1 MRKKIRKKQVLIFIV
16 DVFLLYI
23 SLVLS
28 LLIRRGSF
36 PEFSLLGLHIKHF
49 SIVFI
54 IWLLVFYTAG
64 FYRIDLDFGTLRYF
78 KRLATGIAIAGGFSV
93 LYFYGLPSV
102 LIAPKTVIFILLFVF
117 CILLWGW
124 RYLYGRV
131 WHGPKTQRVGVGII
145 GYSREV
151 LDIIETLKR
160 PSAIGYDVRF
170 VYSDDDT
177 TLPNL
182 GSILALNTCEEL
194 GDTVARHDV
203 SVIVL
208 PDKRSL
214 SSSISKELYDLIARQ
229 VSFVTLTDFYED
241 IFRLVPLNA
250 ISEIWFLENIDLK
263 NHLGYLIVKDAL
275 DRILATL
282 FFLLCIPFSPFV
294 ALIIKLESKG
304 PVFFKQV
311 RVGRLGNP
319 FTMVKFRTMRVE
331 GNTFAPT
338 MAADGRITKFGSF
351 LRSTRIDEL
360 PQLLNII
367 KGEMSFI
374 GPRPERP
381 EIAENL
387 AKIIPYYQQRHLI
400 KPGVTGWDQV
410 SGEYHSPSIE
420 DTRKKLQFDLYY
432 LKNLSFALDFSI
444 VFKTIMTVLHRE
456 GM

>member
-1 MRKKIRKKQVLIFIV
+1 MRKQIKRKQ
-16 DVFLLYI
+16 FLLFLVDILLLYGSLII
-23 SLVLS
+23 SLVL
-28 LLIRRGSF
+28 RRGSF
-36 PEFSLLGLHIKHF
+36 PDQDLISLHLRHFSL
-49 SIVFI
+49 VFV

-64 FYRIDLDFGTLRYF
+64 FYRIDLDFGSFRYF
-78 KRLATGIAIAGGFSV
+78 KRLATGIAVAGGFAV

-102 LIAPKTVIFILLFVF
+102 LIAPKTVIFILLIVF
-117 CILLWGW
+117 CFLLWGW

-151 LDIIETLKR
+151 LDIIESLKL
-160 PSAIGYDVRF
+160 PSPIGYDIRF
-170 VYSDDDT
+170 VYSDDET
-177 TLPNL
+177 ALPDL
-182 GSILALNTCEEL
+182 GAIPVLKACEEL
-194 GDTVARHDV
+194 DNAVVRHDV

-214 SSSISKELYDLIARQ
+214 SSSVSKELYDLITRQ
-229 VSFVTLTDFYED
+229 VSFITLTDFYED

-263 NHLGYLIVKDAL
+263 NHVGYLTVKDAL

-282 FFLLCIPFSPFV
+282 FFLLCLTFFPLV

-331 GNTFAPT
+331 GNSYVPT
-338 MAADGRITKFGSF
+338 TAGDERITKFGSF

-360 PQLLNII
+360 PQLFNIM

-387 AKIIPYYQQRHLI
+387 AKIIPYYQQRNLV

-432 LKNLSFALDFSI
+432 LKNLSIALDFSI

-456 GM
+456 GI

>member
-1 MRKKIRKKQVLIFIV
+1 MRKQIKRKQALLFVVDLVLLYLSLIF
-16 DVFLLYI
+16 
-23 SLVLS
+23 SLML
-28 LLIRRGSF
+28 RRGSF
-36 PEFSLLGLHIKHF
+36 PEASLLALHLRHFSL
-49 SIVFI
+49 VFVVWI
-54 IWLLVFYTAG
+54 LVFYTAG
-64 FYRIDLDFGTLRYF
+64 FYRIDLDFGSFRYF
-78 KRLATGIAIAGGFSV
+78 KRLAAGIAVAGGFAV

-102 LIAPKTVIFILLFVF
+102 LIAPKTVIFILLIIF
-117 CILLWGW
+117 CFLLWGW

-131 WHGPKTQRVGVGII
+131 WHGPKTQNVGVGII

-151 LDIIETLKR
+151 LDIIENLKR
-160 PSAIGYDVRF
+160 PSPIGFDIRF
-170 VYSDDDT
+170 VYSDEEDP
-177 TLPNL
+177 LPDL
-182 GSILALNTCEEL
+182 GKIPVLKTSEEIAAA
-194 GDTVARHDV
+194 VADSEV

-214 SSSISKELYDLIARQ
+214 SSSVSKELYDLIARQ
-229 VSFVTLTDFYED
+229 VSFITLTDFYED
-241 IFRLVPLNA
+241 IFRIVPLNA

-263 NHLGYLIVKDAL
+263 NHIGYLTVKDAL

-282 FFLLCIPFSPFV
+282 CLLVCLPIFPLV
-294 ALIIKLESKG
+294 ALFIKLGSKG
-304 PVFFKQV
+304 PVFFTQI
-311 RVGRLGNP
+311 RVGRLGKP
-319 FTMVKFRTMRVE
+319 FTMIKFRTMRVE
-331 GNTFAPT
+331 GNTFVPT
-338 MAADGRITKFGSF
+338 TEGDDRITKFGAF
-351 LRSTRIDEL
+351 MRSSRIDEL
-360 PQLLNII
+360 PQLINIL

-432 LKNLSFALDFSI
+432 LKSLSFALDFSI

-456 GM
+456 GL